1 MTTTCY
7 TLKFADGKRC
17 TAIVMYFESEEK
29 SDKDLKGQFKV
40 GYLIEVKRNEQALE
54 VDRGKS

>member
-17 TAIVMYFESEEK
+17 TAIVMEFESDEK
-29 SDKDLKGQFKV
+29 SVADLKSQFKPC
-40 GYLIEVKRNEQALE
+40 YLVEVRRTTTQEKE
-54 VDRGKS
+54 SPS

>member
-17 TAIVMYFESEEK
+17 TAIVMAFDSDEK
-29 SDKDLKGQFKV
+29 SVADLKSQFKP
-40 GYLIEVKRNEQALE
+40 GYLVEVSRTTTQEKEIP
-54 VDRGKS
+54 S

>member
-17 TAIVMYFESEEK
+17 TAIVMAFESDEK
-29 SDKDLKGQFKV
+29 SVADLKSQFKP
-40 GYLIEVKRNEQALE
+40 GYLVEVNRTTAQEKE
-54 VDRGKS
+54 SPS